1 MVVSLAGRVRV
12 TGVREGGSTTPVR
25 KADVAR
31 HAVVVQTLQVHKV
44 LEHLLIAPV
53 CVRSNTQP
61 LQNAATLSV
70 MIASTQCPLSPADT
84 PAHST
89 TPTFAAFPATLAAA
103 CHLAVL
109 QFEIE
114 DDFSDFS
121 HRFPPRAYERKPS
134 ANRCLSAAE
143 L

>member
-12 TGVREGGSTTPVR
+12 TGVIEFGSAHATPVR

-53 CVRSNTQP
+53 CVRSNPQP
-61 LQNAATLSV
+61 LQNAAILSA

-84 PAHST
+84 PAHSS

-109 QFEIE
+109 QLEIE
-114 DDFSDFS
+114 AYFSYFTGQ
-121 HRFPPRAYERKPS
+121 H
-134 ANRCLSAAE
+134 L